1 MIGVGVERGLRHDR
15 SRAGLLQHQPRPVTL
30 VADQLDRTS
39 LDDMQGLDGVARMEQ
54 EASFLKDNPLV
65 SNIVQVAF
73 DRAVHDK
80 YHAAPRRR
88 MARGVNPMEVMMPR
102 AIPLLFALL
111 FPAFGSA
118 QTMPNHHP
126 GGMPSAPM
134 GHPPMEHRPMTAIP
148 TQPGQGAFAAIQEI
162 VQILEADPAT
172 DWSKVNIEALRQHLI
187 DMDNVTLHAEV
198 KTEPVDGGMM
208 FVVSGTGPVRDSIQ
222 RMVTAHAATMSGV
235 AGWHF
240 VAETTATGATLTVKT
255 PAADRD
261 KLTGLG
267 LIGVLAEGMHHQMHH
282 LMIARGGMPH
292 H

>member
-1 MIGVGVERGLRHDR
+1 
-15 SRAGLLQHQPRPVTL
+15 
-30 VADQLDRTS
+30 
-39 LDDMQGLDGVARMEQ
+39 
-54 EASFLKDNPLV
+54 
-65 SNIVQVAF
+65 
-73 DRAVHDK
+73 
-80 YHAAPRRR
+80 
-88 MARGVNPMEVMMPR
+88 MPR